1 MTLIKEIDK
10 KIDLQISQEN
20 FPIPFENKTL
30 NSFAK
35 IIKIINAV
43 GEKKEGGVHNKV

>member
-10 KIDLQISQEN
+10 NRTYKFLKKKLSDS
-20 FPIPFENKTL
+20 FETKTL

-35 IIKIINAV
+35 IIIKNA
-43 GEKKEGGVHNKV
+43 